1 LCLLL
6 TPEDLFL
13 GAKSSRYRMPDL
25 VLAPKGLEG
34 VVVTNTT
41 ISKIDGNKG
50 KLTYRGYDIS
60 DLAEKLSFE
69 ETAYLLWYGR
79 RPAPR
84 ELSGFKE
91 KIASERRFPAKI
103 KGFVQKAPASTG
115 PLAFLRTTTSL
126 IGMYEKENEKPIKS
140 ATYLLPKF
148 PMILSAFDRHR
159 KHHEIISPKKNLS
172 FAENY
177 LLMLS
182 GKVPNKEISS
192 ALNSYLILLADHG
205 LNSSTFSAI
214 VTISTL
220 TDYYSAITSA
230 IGTLKGPLHGG
241 APSQVW
247 QMLTEIGSKARA
259 EKWLQERIDSD
270 GRIMGFGH
278 RVYRTE
284 DPRSKVL
291 KSIAK
296 KIAKPEVFELADFVE
311 ATAREMLRKKQP
323 ERVLD
328 TNVEFYSSLVLNAVG
343 IPTDMFTATFA
354 CSRLV
359 GWTAHILEQLS
370 DNRLFRPE
378 SEYVGPEGLILT

>member
-1 LCLLL
+1 
-6 TPEDLFL
+6 
-13 GAKSSRYRMPDL
+13 MPNL
-25 VLAPKGLEG
+25 IVAPKGLEG
-34 VVVTNTT
+34 VVVTKTS
-41 ISKIDGNKG
+41 ISKIDGEKG
-50 KLTYRGYDIS
+50 KLIYRGYDVTE
-60 DLAEKLSFE
+60 LAGKLSFE
-69 ETAYLLWYGR
+69 EATYLLWYAK
-79 RPAPR
+79 RPTEK

-91 KIASERRFPAKI
+91 KLAQEQALSPEI
-103 KGFVQKAPASTG
+103 KDFIRKVPPESN
-115 PLAFLRTTTSL
+115 PLVFLRTMTSL
-126 IGMYEKENEKPIKS
+126 IGMYEKENAEPIQS
-140 ATYLLPKF
+140 AMSLWSKF
-148 PMILSAFDRHR
+148 PLILTSFDRHR
-159 KHHEIISPKKNLS
+159 KHQEIISPRKDLS
-172 FAENY
+172 FSENY
-177 LLMLS
+177 LLMLT
-182 GKVPNKEISS
+182 GKIPSKELSS

-247 QMLTEIGSKARA
+247 QMFLEIGDKDRA
-259 EKWLQERIDSD
+259 EKWLESRVESG

-284 DPRSKVL
+284 DPRSKIL
-291 KSIAK
+291 KSIAR
-296 KIAKPEVFELADFVE
+296 KIAKPEVFELAEFVE
-311 ATAREMLRKKQP
+311 TTAREMLHKKHP
-323 ERVLD
+323 ERTLE

-343 IPTDMFTATFA
+343 IPVDMFTATFA

-378 SEYVGPEGLILT
+378 SEYVGPERLSLSHT

>member
-1 LCLLL
+1 
-6 TPEDLFL
+6 
-13 GAKSSRYRMPDL
+13 M
-25 VLAPKGLEG
+25 
-34 VVVTNTT
+34 VTKTA

-50 KLTYRGYDIS
+50 KLTYRGYDIA

-79 RPAPR
+79 RPSPSKLA
-84 ELSGFKE
+84 GFKE
-91 KIASERRFPAKI
+91 EIASEGWLSAKI
-103 KGFVQKAPASTG
+103 KDFVRKASASTS
-115 PLAFLRTTTSL
+115 PLVLLRTTTSL
-126 IGMYEKENEKPIKS
+126 LGMYAKEDEKPTKS

-148 PMILSAFDRHR
+148 PMILSAFDRRR
-159 KHHEIISPKKNLS
+159 KHLEIISPRKNLS
-172 FAENY
+172 FAEDY
-177 LLMLS
+177 LFMLT
-182 GKVPNKEISS
+182 GKVPSNEISS

-214 VTISTL
+214 ITISTL

-259 EKWLQERIDSD
+259 EKWLQKRIESG

-311 ATAREMLRKKQP
+311 TTAREMLRKKQP

-343 IPTDMFTATFA
+343 IPIDMFTATFA

-378 SEYVGPEGLILT
+378 SEYVGPEGLILS

>member
-1 LCLLL
+1 
-6 TPEDLFL
+6 
-13 GAKSSRYRMPDL
+13 MPNL
-25 VLAPKGLEG
+25 QVAPRGLEG
-34 VVVTNTT
+34 VIVTKTA
-41 ISKIDGNKG
+41 ISRIDGEKG
-50 KLTYRGYDIS
+50 KLIYRGYDVTEF
-60 DLAEKLSFE
+60 AGKLSFE
-69 ETAYLLWYGR
+69 EVTYLLWYGKT
-79 RPAPR
+79 PTEK
-84 ELSGFKE
+84 ELSAFKE
-91 KIASERRFPAKI
+91 KLPKSQALSPEI
-103 KGFVQKAPASTG
+103 KDFIRKV
-115 PLAFLRTTTSL
+115 PLESNPLVFLRTVTSL
-126 IGMYEKENEKPIKS
+126 IGMYEREDVEPMQFAIS
-140 ATYLLPKF
+140 LWSKF
-148 PMILSAFDRHR
+148 PGILASFDRHR
-159 KHHEIISPKKNLS
+159 KHHEIIPSRKDLS

-177 LLMLS
+177 LLMRT
-182 GKVPNKEISS
+182 GKIPTKKFSS

-247 QMLTEIGSKARA
+247 QMLLEIRDKGHA
-259 EKWLQERIDSD
+259 EKWLEARVESG

-291 KSIAK
+291 KSTAR
-296 KIAKPEVFELADFVE
+296 KIAKPEVFELAEFVE
-311 ATAREMLRKKQP
+311 TTARKMLHKKHP
-323 ERVLD
+323 ERTLE

-343 IPTDMFTATFA
+343 IPLDIFTATFA

-378 SEYVGPEGLILT
+378 SEYVGPEGLSLSQT